1 MNLHTYPYTTSKKLS
16 FETEISKKSS
26 KKGVRQCKD
35 KRIGR
40 IEERKKENK
49 TIIDKSLETTKK
61 ENKHDLKHNQKFE
74 ATARVN
80 L

>member
-1 MNLHTYPYTTSKKLS
+1 MKEIIPRKERMNMHTYPYTTSKKSS
-16 FETEISKKSS
+16 FETETSEKSS

-49 TIIDKSLETTKK
+49 TIKIKA
-61 ENKHDLKHNQKFE
+61 QKQQKRRINI
-74 ATARVN
+74 T
-80 L
+80 